1 MEPFQR
7 FSILTFPQS
16 FQDGV
21 LNFNIVVLPRDQNPL
36 APAIV
41 ASPPIPNSE
50 TAFADAQFVFRAQV
64 LSGFDISP
72 LPQPAIGSGILLDVE
87 TPENA
92 RDIFEAL
99 AQHMNIDLPNMDNS
113 NATLNGLSPDRKP
126 EAPRSREN
134 SVKKYIPKT
143 FFEASGIKTVSNKN
157 AVTDD
162 SYQCALKDGKF
173 DPDFKQ
179 SSDIVSWGKVFAY
192 LLRQPLLARRA
203 GMIFSA
209 SIPIEADTF
218 PEGGYLYVDIDA
230 ESSYADQQAV
240 DNTFIKRYAARI
252 PALVPGDE
260 ARSVFASVLFPV
272 ASVHQGNYDKL
283 FIEASEFDEGF
294 TKIVH
299 TFQPRNRNFIIEES
313 DGNYPV
319 KDVGIQFSFDDI
331 FILERYMRQLM
342 EDTSVGAGKRLD
354 APMGVYGFNIDIR
367 EAATPANDWESLN
380 RVISKQPLTLS
391 RAPNNLVDPI
401 IIGEFNGELPFQVY
415 PVQINGRKDLNY
427 WLPMYFGIWNGHS
440 LVLPDDDAAAIYQNT
455 NGEVAGDLESPV
467 LDDDGNPVLDDN
479 LKPVTTGTGVKKGG
493 SANQLSQIYD
503 PSPIVTQLL
512 YGHNYELRARMQDIS
527 GGSPSIEREP
537 SNRTPSDTS
546 TSRFKRYIAPN
557 QPRIQELLPTG
568 NDDDLI
574 ANNDEVQE
582 ISELNIKRPK
592 LGYPA
597 VVFTG
602 EYQPGEAV
610 NRLIAQSQLGIDF
623 DENDLTLNAEHRVGL
638 GIADPDVNR
647 IEIVVEIA
655 SLKMDKLGSISKKED
670 YVHLYTTNRNFPP
683 INSDDDFEA
692 TLNVPIEYV
701 DINVLHTGDEVDIIT
716 DLSLLGDID
725 DLSQIFLPT
734 GRTVRLTLRAVCAD
748 KDDNQN
754 YYGVIN
760 EGNKLM
766 DIRYGEVIQIQ
777 TYKSSEAEVDLFEQT
792 AGVPE
797 LQGIFMQPDLITSF
811 DGKFSSFLFGKEAAV
826 QPDNVQMLAGQLKLN
841 INTLTLSAPKG
852 ERYVFGCSSRIRHS
866 LAPDN
871 SSITFASKGD
881 LINHWLCCISLEIN
895 RDWMWDELKTTSFRI
910 KRTKKYTNN
919 AAAESVDALVGDIE
933 MIRTAP
939 FDAFKNP
946 NRDSTRIIFI
956 DAVEPKKDRPDNPN
970 EPYFPDTIELK
981 YTIETQFKNPNHEV
995 FREIEILLP
1004 ITTTPEQVPK
1014 IASAGYALSPY
1025 ARSEDYSASEIRQR
1039 YLWIEFAE
1047 EIKDPNDTYFARVL
1061 HIAPDQL
1068 ISNNNLKLLQAKQDP
1083 TLPIDPEFM
1092 RVVIP
1097 ESSNDL
1103 AGLTA
1108 MQPMEKSKT
1117 SALHYLLP
1125 IPEGLHP
1132 NADEMF
1138 GFFTYEFRVGHYRN
1152 LNNNEMLWTT
1162 AQGRFGRRL
1171 KATGIQHP
1179 APTLTCMTNRDEDKL
1194 WVTAP
1199 YAVAVNDGKNVT
1211 ANPPRTQLWA
1221 LLYAQVTQA
1230 DNLDHRNILLD
1241 DKYLDW
1247 RVQIVPK
1254 RKKEVDIFQQYNP
1267 QEIELLNNI
1276 TYTQFNQTLN
1286 YTNHKNVLQLTDF
1299 SNKNED
1305 AAKYGTTAW
1314 TNKEVQQLLALIGLP
1329 EDSALSVIVVEILSQ
1344 TTNVKEH
1351 ISQIRTH
1358 RVKQEVSNLVSENDA
1373 SSYKNYVNNDNV
1385 GFASDSIQPKSPVD
1399 EDLGNKRIFR
1409 TSNLTPIPAI
1419 CCADC

>member
-16 FQDGV
+16 YQDGV

-36 APAIV
+36 APAIIN
-41 ASPPIPNSE
+41 SPPLPNSE
-50 TAFADAQFVFRAQV
+50 TAFADAQFVFRAKV

-72 LPQPAIGSGILLDVE
+72 LPQPTADVGILLEVE

-92 RDIFEAL
+92 REIFEAL
-99 AQHMNIDLPNMDNS
+99 SKHMNIDMPTMNNS
-113 NATLNGLSPDRKP
+113 NATLAGLSPDRKP

-143 FFEASGIKTVSNKN
+143 FFEASGIKTISNKN

-179 SSDIVSWGKVFAY
+179 STDSVSWGKVFAY
-192 LLRQPLLARRA
+192 LLRQPLLARQA

-209 SIPIEADTF
+209 SIPIEEDTF

-230 ESSYADQQAV
+230 DSSYFDQQSA
-240 DNTFIKRYAARI
+240 DDTFIKRYAARI
-252 PALVPGDE
+252 PALAPGDDD
-260 ARSVFASVLFPV
+260 RSLFASVLFPV
-272 ASVHQGNYDKL
+272 VQVHQGNYDEL
-283 FIEASEFDEGF
+283 FIEASEFDDGF

-319 KDVGIQFSFDDI
+319 KDVGIEFSFDDI

-342 EDTSVGAGKRLD
+342 EDISIGAGKRID
-354 APMGVYGFNIDIR
+354 APMGVYGFNIDVR
-367 EAATPANDWESLN
+367 EVAVPENNWESLN
-380 RVISKQPLTLS
+380 HVMSKQPLVLLRNPGAS
-391 RAPNNLVDPI
+391 DDFIV
-401 IIGEFNGELPFQVY
+401 IGDFDGELPFQVY
-415 PVQINGRKDLNY
+415 PVQINARKELNY
-427 WLPMYFGIWNGHS
+427 WLPMYYGAWNGHS
-440 LVLPDDDAAAIYQNT
+440 VVLPDEDAALIYQNT
-455 NGEVAGDLESPV
+455 NDEVDGDDERVVLDENGDPV
-467 LDDDGNPVLDDN
+467 LDENG
-479 LKPVTTGTGVKKGG
+479 KPVTTGTGVKPGG
-493 SANQLSQIYD
+493 SANQLNQIYETA
-503 PSPIVTQLL
+503 PLQTELL
-512 YGHNYELRARMQDIS
+512 YGNNYELRARMQDIS
-527 GGSPSIEREP
+527 GGSPSIDSEP
-537 SNRTPSDTS
+537 IDRTPSDTS
-546 TSRFKRYIAPN
+546 TCRFKRYIAPN
-557 QPRIQELLPTG
+557 QPRIQELQPTG
-568 NDDDLI
+568 NDDDTI

-582 ISELNIKRPK
+582 ITELNIRRPK
-592 LGYPA
+592 LGYPS

-602 EYQPGEAV
+602 KYDDAV
-610 NRLIAQSQLGIDF
+610 QRLIAQSQLGIDI
-623 DENDLTLNAEHRVGL
+623 DENDPNANSEHRVGL
-638 GIADPDVNR
+638 GIADPDVDR
-647 IEIVVEIA
+647 VEVIVEIA
-655 SLKMDKLGSISKKED
+655 SLKMDKLGSVSKKED
-670 YVHLYTTNRNFPP
+670 YVHLYTTYRNFPT
-683 INSDDDFEA
+683 INEDDDYEA
-692 TLNVPIEYV
+692 NLNIPLEYV
-701 DINVLHTGDEVDIIT
+701 DVNVLHTGDEVDIMT
-716 DLSLLGDID
+716 DLNLPGDID
-725 DLSQIFLPT
+725 GLTQIVLPT
-734 GRTVRLTLRAVCAD
+734 GRTARLTLRAVCEE
-748 KDDNQN
+748 KVDNLN

-760 EGNKLM
+760 DGNKQM
-766 DIRYGEVIQIQ
+766 DIRYGEVIQIA
-777 TYKSSEAEVDLFEQT
+777 TRKASENETDLFEQT

-797 LQGIFMQPDLITSF
+797 LQGIFMQPDLKITF
-811 DGKFSSFLFGKEAAV
+811 DGKFTSFLLGKEADIK
-826 QPDNVQMLAGQLKLN
+826 PDNVQLLAGQLKMNNNKL
-841 INTLTLSAPKG
+841 TLTAPKG

-910 KRTKKYTNN
+910 KRTKKYTNDAN
-919 AAAESVDALVGDIE
+919 PESVDALVGDIE

-939 FDAFKNP
+939 FDAFINP
-946 NRDSTRIIFI
+946 NRDSVRIIFI
-956 DAVEPKKDRPDNPN
+956 DAVEPKKDKPDDPN

-981 YTIETQFKNPNHEV
+981 YTIETQFKNPNHQAVKEL
-995 FREIEILLP
+995 EIVLP

-1025 ARSEDYSASEIRQR
+1025 ARNETYSASEIRQR
-1039 YLWIEFAE
+1039 YLWIEFSE
-1047 EIKDPNDTYFARVL
+1047 PIKDPNDIYFGRVL

-1068 ISNNNLKLLQAKQDP
+1068 ISNNNLGLLEATQDP
-1083 TLPIDPEFM
+1083 PLPIDPEFM

-1097 ESSNDL
+1097 ESSNDF

-1117 SALHYLLP
+1117 SDLHYLLP
-1125 IPEGLHP
+1125 VPEGLHA
-1132 NADEMF
+1132 NSDELF

-1152 LNNNEMLWTT
+1152 PNNNEMVWTT

-1179 APTLTCMTNRDEDKL
+1179 APTLTCMANRDEDKL

-1199 YAVAVNDGKNVT
+1199 YAVAVNEGKNVT
-1211 ANPPRTQLWA
+1211 AIPPRTELWA
-1221 LLYAQVTQA
+1221 LLYAQVKQA
-1230 DNLDHRNILLD
+1230 DNLDFRNILLD

-1247 RVQIVPK
+1247 RLQIVPK
-1254 RKKEVDIFQQYNP
+1254 RKKEVDILQQYST
-1267 QEIELLNNI
+1267 QEIQLLNEI
-1276 TYTQFNQTLN
+1276 TYSQFNQTLN
-1286 YTNHKNVLQLTDF
+1286 YTNHKNVFQLMDF

-1314 TNKEVQQLLALIGLP
+1314 TNKEVQQLLSLMGLP
-1329 EDSALSVIVVEILSQ
+1329 EDSDLSVIVVEILPQ

-1351 ISQIRTH
+1351 ISKIKTP
-1358 RVKQEVSNLVSENDA
+1358 RVKSEVGSLVADGHTESYSNFVNDDNRGVG
-1373 SSYKNYVNNDNV
+1373 SNKNR
-1385 GFASDSIQPKSPVD
+1385 KSPVD
-1399 EDLGNKRIFR
+1399 EELGNKRIYR

-1419 CCADC
+1419 CCTDC